1 MSSNQITKV
10 VELVLK
16 YLLYTMTAV
25 PHALCSL
32 QMYGFMLSK
41 VNLCLS
47 LFTLLC

>member
-16 YLLYTMTAV
+16 YLLYTMAAV